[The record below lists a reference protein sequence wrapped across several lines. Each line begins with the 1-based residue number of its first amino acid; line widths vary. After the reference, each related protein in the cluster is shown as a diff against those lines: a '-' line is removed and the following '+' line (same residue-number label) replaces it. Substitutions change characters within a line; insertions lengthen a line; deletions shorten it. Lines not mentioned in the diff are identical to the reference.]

1 MGGKKRKIQGYD
13 KEALNLLVK
22 QMNFSRKPLKGKLK
36 DLEIDLERLEKVIS
50 CMLPRDDREAI
61 EKLFGLVPG
70 TICHIRMHWKKKNS
84 DKAYQEM
91 LRKGLLAIERMMSVE
106 YLSVFD
112 KNVYHL
118 VKKIIGKVE
127 RSGYESMPEI
137 SIIKYIKLMLIF
149 FIGGPKLFYESD
161 DQEID
166 KKVDQMSKF
175 DDYALLEDTWR
186 VSCKNLPEN
195 AISLKL
201 LLETLSN
208 FDWKDIQQMK
218 AFVGLPYDKDVEVKT
233 FYNFSDIRKF
243 KEKLFPYGEWSA
255 TLGMIYYAKA
265 EDMHFSEFIEL
276 FSEFRKDWNVLDQYA
291 SEEIEI
297 ITSEGT
303 KKVPTYQIAGIGF
316 SDKYEIMCLYIN
328 RNCIRQ

>member
-1 MGGKKRKIQGYD
+1 MGGKKRKAQSYD
-13 KEALNLLVK
+13 KEALSLLIK
-22 QMNFSRKPLKGKLK
+22 QMNFSRKPLRGKLSP
-36 DLEIDLERLEKVIS
+36 LEIDPERLEKVIS
-50 CMLPRDDREAI
+50 CMLPKEDKEAI

-70 TICHIRMHWKKKNS
+70 SICHIKAHWTKKSS

-91 LRKGLLAIERMMSVE
+91 LRKGLLAIERMMTVE

-112 KNVYHL
+112 KNVFHI
-118 VKKIIGKVE
+118 VKDIISRVD

-161 DQEID
+161 GQEID
-166 KKVDQMSKF
+166 AKIDQMGKF

-186 VSCKNLPEN
+186 VSCKDLPEN

-218 AFVGLPYDKDVEVKT
+218 SFVGLPYDKNVEVQT

-255 TLGMIYYAKA
+255 TLGIIYYAKS
-265 EDMHFSEFIEL
+265 EDMHFPEFVEL
-276 FSEFRKDWNVLDQYA
+276 FSEFRKDWNVLDRYI

-297 ITSEGT
+297 ITSEGA

-316 SDKYEIMCLYIN
+316 TDKYEIMCLYIN
-328 RNCIRQ
+328 RNCIQQ